1 MNVIS
6 GIRAAAVLFFLCLI
20 PLSLC
25 AQRASLSGT
34 VTDRNTGEPVGF
46 ATVVVEASEQWAV
59 ADAKGNFILRNISV
73 AESVV
78 KVECLGYVTWTRE
91 MKLGKS
97 LSGLRVQLVPD
108 NLSLESAVVT
118 AQENT
123 NASTTTRTI
132 DRTALDHVQ
141 LMNVSDIAS
150 LLPGGATA
158 EPSLTGERQ
167 LSIRAAANESGNAS
181 FGTAVEVDGVRLSN
195 NASFGNEAGRLK
207 GVSTNNI
214 ASSNVESVEVIT
226 GVPSVEYGDMAS
238 GVVKINTRKGK
249 TPWSVTM
256 STGPRTRQISVS
268 KGFDLGS
275 ARNGRS
281 RGVLNTSLE
290 RTRSISDPMS
300 PYTSYDR
307 NQLSLTWSGQ
317 FQGGALAEMPLR
329 VSAGVTGNLGGLDDR
344 ADPDRQTGTW
354 LIRRDNGIRANL
366 TANWQLSLPW
376 ITNVELNAS
385 ASYGD
390 KREREDAIYHSA
402 VSGTSLHALQQ
413 GYYMSVDYDPAG
425 PNDAVRIAPGTWHN
439 VMTRDDRPLST
450 KLTLKA
456 NWAKTAGRIN
466 SKLKVGADWTTD
478 RNFGT
483 GVGTED
489 LSLAPSFREWRF
501 RDVPTMTDVAGY
513 VEESLTVRTGE
524 DARLNLVAGLRWDNT
539 VIPTSAYGVTSSLS
553 PRFNARYTFF
563 TEKSRDGAFLR
574 ELSLRA
580 SWGVAVKLPSF
591 SVLYPTPSYL
601 DINVFTSTADQGN
614 VVSRAYLVVPRGI
627 AYNADLVWQRNQQGE
642 VGLEANLG
650 GTKVSLAFFYNRT
663 LHAYNLLSDYE
674 RFEYRY
680 TPVEAAQGV
689 SIPAEDRIY
698 AVDPASG
705 IVSVSD
711 RRGLQPTVQLPGKQY
726 KQFVSRYYEDNDD
739 NPVSRYGLEWVIDF
753 ARIRPLNTTI
763 RLDGS
768 WYAYRSV
775 YTDLVAYSPPNQ
787 MSSDG
792 GPYKYVG
799 YYCGDNSLS
808 NGRETRSLRTNV
820 TVTTNIPRVRMILSL
835 KLESCLLNYSRNLS
849 ERRDGS
855 ARSYVLADRTDLLS
869 LTEDSVYDRAD
880 GCYSVVF
887 PDTYC
892 SYDDPSP
899 RPFLE
904 DFLQARRE
912 DPSKYADLAR
922 LVVPG
927 TTYSYTFLKDYI
939 SPYFSVNFSVTKE
952 IGDLASISFYA
963 NNFFNNMGQVH
974 STRTGEW
981 SSVSSY
987 IPRFHYGLTLRLN
1000 F

>member
-1 MNVIS
+1 MPWLRHIV
-6 GIRAAAVLFFLCLI
+6 VVCFLCLSF
-20 PLSLC
+20 PLSLR
-25 AQRASLSGT
+25 AQGVSLRGT

-46 ATVVVEASEQWAV
+46 ATVVLEASEQWAV
-59 ADAKGNFILRNISV
+59 ADDKGRFVLHNITV
-73 AESVV
+73 PESAV
-78 KVECLGYVTWTRE
+78 KVECLGYVAWSRT
-91 MKLGKS
+91 MKFGKG
-97 LSGLRVQLVPD
+97 LSGVRVELLPD
-108 NLSLESAVVT
+108 NLTLESAVVT
-118 AQENT
+118 AQES
-123 NASTTTRTI
+123 ASSATTTRTI

-150 LLPGGATA
+150 LLPGGATT
-158 EPSLTGERQ
+158 EPTLTGERQ
-167 LSIRAAANESGNAS
+167 LSIRSAANENGNAS

-195 NASFGNEAGRLK
+195 NASFGAEAGRLK

-214 ASSNVESVEVIT
+214 ASSNIESVEVIT

-256 STGPRTRQISVS
+256 STGPRTRQVSVS

-275 ARNGRS
+275 ARSGRS
-281 RGVLNTSLE
+281 RGVLNASLE
-290 RTRSISDPMS
+290 HTRSISDPMS
-300 PYTSYDR
+300 PYTAYDR
-307 NQLSLTWSGQ
+307 NQLSLTWSGLL
-317 FQGGALAEMPLR
+317 QGEMPLR
-329 VSAGVTGNLGGLDDR
+329 LSAGVTGNLGGLDDR

-354 LIRRDNGIRANL
+354 LTRRDNGLRANL
-366 TANWQLSLPW
+366 TANWLLSRSW
-376 ITNVELNAS
+376 ITNIELTAS

-390 KREREDAIYHSA
+390 RLERENAIYHSA
-402 VSGTSLHALQQ
+402 VSGASLHVREQ
-413 GYYMSVDYDPAG
+413 GYYMSADYSADG
-425 PNDAVRIAPGTWHN
+425 PNDIVRTAPGTWYD
-439 VMTRDDRPLST
+439 VMTVDDRPLST

-456 NWAKTAGRIN
+456 NWAKTAGRVN
-466 SKLKVGADWTTD
+466 SKLKLGVDWTSD

-483 GVGTED
+483 GAGTED
-489 LSLAPSFREWRF
+489 LSLAPTFREWRF
-501 RDVPTMTDVAGY
+501 SDVPAMTNLAGY
-513 VEESLTVRTGE
+513 AEENLTLNTGE

-539 VIPTSAYGVTSSLS
+539 IIPASAYGTTSSLS

-563 TEKSRDGAFLR
+563 TEKSRGDAFLR
-574 ELSLRA
+574 GLSLRA

-601 DINVFTSTADQGN
+601 DINVFTSSADKDN
-614 VVSRAYLVVPRGI
+614 VVSRAYLVIPRGI
-627 AYNADLVWQRNQQGE
+627 DYNAGLVWQRNQQGE
-642 VGLEANLG
+642 IGLEARLG

-663 LHAYNLLSDYE
+663 LHAYNLLSDYD

-680 TPVEAAQGV
+680 TPMEAAQGL

-698 AVDPASG
+698 AVDPATG
-705 IVSVSD
+705 AVSVSD
-711 RRGLQPTVQLPGKQY
+711 RRGLQPAVQLPGRQY
-726 KQFVSRYYEDNDD
+726 RQFVSRYYEDNDD
-739 NPVSRYGLEWVIDF
+739 NPVRRYGLEWVIDF
-753 ARIRPLNTTI
+753 ARIRPLNTTV

-787 MSSDG
+787 MSTDG
-792 GPYKYVG
+792 SPYKYIG
-799 YYCGDNSLS
+799 YYCGNNSLS

-835 KLESCLLNYSRNLS
+835 KLESCLLNYSRSLS
-849 ERRDGS
+849 ERLDGS
-855 ARSYVLADRTDLLS
+855 ARSHVLADRTDILS
-869 LTEDSVYDRAD
+869 LTDGSVYDRPD
-880 GCYSVVF
+880 GCYSVLF

-892 SYDDPSP
+892 SYDDPTP

-912 DPSKYADLAR
+912 DPARYADLAR
-922 LVVPG
+922 LAVPG
-927 TTYSYTFLKDYI
+927 TTYSYTFLKDYV

-963 NNFFNNMGQVH
+963 NNFFNNMGQVR